1 MKKELVMSLGLA
13 LSCLA
18 CSKYDDSALYGL
30 LAKLD
35 QRLVA
40 VEEHVKKANEDI
52 KTLKDLVSAASQG
65 KTITE
70 VKKTDEGYDLTFSD
84 KQVISIKMGRDGMD
98 GHSPKISVALDGGVY
113 YWQLDGKWLL
123 DTQGQKV
130 RVSGETGPQGI
141 PGKDGATG
149 PQGIPGK
156 DGATGPQGIPG
167 KDGTIGP
174 QGIPGKDGATGPQ
187 GIPGKDG
194 ATGPQGIPGKDGA
207 IGPQGIPGLDGKT
220 PKLRINAGK
229 WEVAYGNNDW
239 TPVTVVSS
247 VTSGATTVEGL
258 DLFKNIKETDKEV
271 VITLKSGGTIKLSKQ
286 TSTPSNSLQPGEV
299 ISNPNNPL
307 NGKNIVWDEFS
318 TDNYKL
324 SADGLSLIKWKNTS
338 TQNLDMNRDS
348 QLSKITFIGN
358 YAFERCRNLKNVHIA
373 SSVTRIGSFA
383 FADCISLKSATIP
396 SSVTSIGRAAFIG
409 CDGLTTISIPN
420 SVIDIDG
427 EAFMQCTSLTS
438 INIPS
443 SVTSIGES
451 AFKGCERLTSV
462 NIPSSVTSISR
473 SAFHGCSS
481 LTSINIPS
489 SVTSISRSAFQNCS
503 SLTSINIPNSVTS
516 IGEFAFELCSNLT
529 SVTIP
534 SSVTS
539 IGTGAFG
546 SCSSLT
552 SVTIPSSVTS
562 IGESAFYGCSS
573 LTSIT
578 IPSSVTYIYQL
589 AFDGCISLTSVVFKG
604 SNPPRGTKITDM
616 FKHAPNNLKFI
627 IPKGAKSAY
636 IKAGYPEDRLIEQ

>member
-18 CSKYDDSALYGL
+18 CSKYDDSALYNL
-30 LAKLD
+30 IAKLD

-52 KTLKDLVSAASQG
+52 KTLKSLVSAASQG

-167 KDGTIGP
+167 KDG
-174 QGIPGKDGATGPQ
+174 ATGPQ

-194 ATGPQGIPGKDGA
+194 ATGPQGIPGKDG
-207 IGPQGIPGLDGKT
+207 KT

-239 TPVTVVSS
+239 IPVMVVSS
-247 VTSGATTVEGL
+247 GTSGATTVEGL
-258 DLFKNIKETDKEV
+258 DLFKNIKETDQEV

-299 ISNPNNPL
+299 ISNPNNPF
-307 NGKNIVWDEFS
+307 NGKNIVWDEIS

-324 SADGLSLIKWKNTS
+324 SVNGLSLIKWMNTR

-348 QLSKITFIGN
+348 QLRKITFIGN
-358 YAFERCRNLKNVHIA
+358 YAFEDCSSLTSINIPQ
-373 SSVTRIGSFA
+373 SVTSIGEAA
-383 FADCISLKSATIP
+383 FAHCRSLTSITIP
-396 SSVTSIGRAAFIG
+396 SSVTSIGRF
-409 CDGLTTISIPN
+409 T
-420 SVIDIDG
+420 
-427 EAFMQCTSLTS
+427 F
-438 INIPS
+438 
-443 SVTSIGES
+443 
-451 AFKGCERLTSV
+451 
-462 NIPSSVTSISR
+462 
-473 SAFHGCSS
+473 
-481 LTSINIPS
+481 
-489 SVTSISRSAFQNCS
+489 
-503 SLTSINIPNSVTS
+503 
-516 IGEFAFELCSNLT
+516 
-529 SVTIP
+529 
-534 SSVTS
+534 
-539 IGTGAFG
+539 TG
-546 SCSSLT
+546 CSSLT
-552 SVTIPSSVTS
+552 SVTIPSSVTR
-562 IGESAFYGCSS
+562 IGESAFAGCSN
-573 LTSIT
+573 LRVIN
-578 IPSSVTYIYQL
+578 IPSSVTSIGHR
-589 AFDGCISLTSVVFKG
+589 AFADCSNLTSVIFKG
-604 SNPPRGTKITDM
+604 NNPPQFAGSGVFEYPSSSPI
-616 FKHAPNNLKFI
+616 FI
-627 IPKGAKSAY
+627 VPKGAKSRY
-636 IKAGYPEDRLIEQ
+636 IRAGYPEDKIVE

>member
-18 CSKYDDSALYGL
+18 CSKYDDSALYNL
-30 LAKLD
+30 IAKLD

-167 KDGTIGP
+167 KDG
-174 QGIPGKDGATGPQ
+174 ATGPQ

-194 ATGPQGIPGKDGA
+194 ATGPQGIPGKDG
-207 IGPQGIPGLDGKT
+207 KT

-239 TPVTVVSS
+239 IPVMVVSS
-247 VTSGATTVEGL
+247 GTSGATTVEGL

-286 TSTPSNSLQPGEV
+286 TSTPSNPLQPGEV
-299 ISNPNNPL
+299 ISNPNNPF
-307 NGKNIVWDEFS
+307 NGKNIVSDEIS
-318 TDNYKL
+318 TDNYIL
-324 SADGLSLIKWKNTS
+324 SYDGLDLIKWKNTS
-338 TQNLDMNRDS
+338 TRNLDMNSDS
-348 QLSKITFIGN
+348 QFSKITFIGD
-358 YAFERCRNLKNVHIA
+358 YAFEKCQNLKNVHIV
-373 SSVTRIGSFA
+373 SSVTRIGRWA
-383 FADCISLKSATIP
+383 FKDCRSLTNINIPNSVTSIGQGTFYGCDNLTSITIPNSVTSIETSAFELCSSLKSATIP
-396 SSVTSIGRAAFIG
+396 SSVTSIGENAFWA
-409 CDGLTTISIPN
+409 CSN
-420 SVIDIDG
+420 
-427 EAFMQCTSLTS
+427 LTS

-443 SVTSIGES
+443 SVTSIGKKAFAGCRSLTSIHIPSSVTRIGES
-451 AFKGCERLTSV
+451 TFRDCERLTSI
-462 NIPSSVTSISR
+462 NIPSSITSIGEY
-473 SAFHGCSS
+473 AFAVCSN

-489 SVTSISRSAFQNCS
+489 SVTR
-503 SLTSINIPNSVTS
+503 
-516 IGEFAFELCSNLT
+516 
-529 SVTIP
+529 
-534 SSVTS
+534 
-539 IGTGAFG
+539 
-546 SCSSLT
+546 
-552 SVTIPSSVTS
+552 
-562 IGESAFYGCSS
+562 IGESAFWACSN
-573 LTSIT
+573 
-578 IPSSVTYIYQL
+578 
-589 AFDGCISLTSVVFKG
+589 LTSVVFKG
-604 SNPPRGTKITDM
+604 NNPPKIADSASKVFEYT
-616 FKHAPNNLKFI
+616 PSSLRFI
-627 IPKGAKSAY
+627 VPKGAKSAY
-636 IKAGYPEDRLIEQ
+636 IKAGYPVDKIVEQ

>member
-18 CSKYDDSALYGL
+18 CSKYDDSALYNL
-30 LAKLD
+30 IAKLD

-52 KTLKDLVSAASQG
+52 QTLKSLVSAASLG

-167 KDGTIGP
+167 KDG
-174 QGIPGKDGATGPQ
+174 
-187 GIPGKDG
+187 
-194 ATGPQGIPGKDGA
+194 A

-247 VTSGATTVEGL
+247 GTSGATSVEGL
-258 DLFKNIKETDKEV
+258 DLFKNIKETDQEV

-299 ISNPNNPL
+299 ISNPNNPF
-307 NGKNIVWDEFS
+307 NGKNIVWDEISSDDCELS
-318 TDNYKL
+318 TDGLTLVKL
-324 SADGLSLIKWKNTS
+324 WNDKIKNF
-338 TQNLDMNRDS
+338 DMNRDP
-348 QLSKITFIGN
+348 LLRKIKVIGSSALKN
-358 YAFERCRNLKNVHIA
+358 SRSLTSINISSSVTTIGGYAFEDCRSLTSIHIPN
-373 SSVTRIGSFA
+373 SVTRIWGSA
-383 FADCISLKSATIP
+383 FANCSSLTSIHIPNSVTRIEKYAFASCTGLTSIDIPNSVKSIGERAFANCSSLTSVNIPNSVINIGEEAFSGCSSLTSVTIP
-396 SSVTSIGRAAFIG
+396 SSVTSI
-409 CDGLTTISIPN
+409 
-420 SVIDIDG
+420 
-427 EAFMQCTSLTS
+427 E
-438 INIPS
+438 
-443 SVTSIGES
+443 
-451 AFKGCERLTSV
+451 ER
-462 NIPSSVTSISR
+462 
-473 SAFHGCSS
+473 
-481 LTSINIPS
+481 
-489 SVTSISRSAFQNCS
+489 AFQNCS
-503 SLTSINIPNSVTS
+503 SLTSINIPNSVTNIGEWAFSGCSSLTSINISNSVTS
-516 IGEFAFELCSNLT
+516 IGEYAFGFCSNLT

-539 IGTGAFG
+539 IGTGAF
-546 SCSSLT
+546 SYCSSLT
-552 SVTIPSSVTS
+552 RITIPSSVTS
-562 IGESAFYGCSS
+562 IGGGAFGYCSS

-578 IPSSVTYIYQL
+578 IPSSVTSIKEW
-589 AFDGCISLTSVVFKG
+589 AFSGCSSLTSVVFKG
-604 SNPPRGTKITDM
+604 NKPPKLTDGQV
-616 FKHAPNNLKFI
+616 FVGIPSNLKLI
-627 IPKGAKSAY
+627 VPKGAKNAY
-636 IKAGYPEDRLIEQ
+636 IEAGYPKDKLIEQ

>member
-130 RVSGETGPQGI
+130 RVSGE
-141 PGKDGATG
+141 
-149 PQGIPGK
+149 
-156 DGATGPQGIPG
+156 
-167 KDGTIGP
+167 
-174 QGIPGKDGATGPQ
+174 TGPQ

>member
-18 CSKYDDSALYGL
+18 CSKYDDSALYNL
-30 LAKLD
+30 IAKLD

-52 KTLKDLVSAASQG
+52 KTLKSLVSAASQG

-156 DGATGPQGIPG
+156 DG
-167 KDGTIGP
+167 
-174 QGIPGKDGATGPQ
+174 
-187 GIPGKDG
+187 
-194 ATGPQGIPGKDGA
+194 
-207 IGPQGIPGLDGKT
+207 KT

-239 TPVTVVSS
+239 TPVMVVSS
-247 VTSGATTVEGL
+247 GTSGATTVEGL

-427 EAFMQCTSLTS
+427 EAFSHCTSLTS

>member
-18 CSKYDDSALYGL
+18 CSKYDDSALYNL
-30 LAKLD
+30 IAKLD

-141 PGKDGATG
+141 PGRDGATG

-156 DGATGPQGIPG
+156 
-167 KDGTIGP
+167 
-174 QGIPGKDGATGPQ
+174 
-187 GIPGKDG
+187 
-194 ATGPQGIPGKDGA
+194 
-207 IGPQGIPGLDGKT
+207 DGKT

-247 VTSGATTVEGL
+247 GISGATTVEGL

-299 ISNPNNPL
+299 ISDPDNPF
-307 NGKNIVWDEFS
+307 NGKNIVWDEIS
-318 TDNYKL
+318 SDDCELTT
-324 SADGLSLIKWKNTS
+324 DGLTLVKLLNNKIE
-338 TQNLDMNRDS
+338 NLNLNRDP
-348 QLSKITFIGN
+348 LLRKI
-358 YAFERCRNLKNVHIA
+358 KV
-373 SSVTRIGSFA
+373 IGSKA
-383 FADCISLKSATIP
+383 FRLHRSLTSINIS
-396 SSVTSIGRAAFIG
+396 SSVTSIGEEAFYG
-409 CDGLTTISIPN
+409 CRSLKSVHIPN
-420 SVIDIDG
+420 SVRSIG
-427 EAFMQCTSLTS
+427 EAAFEGCYDLTS

-443 SVTSIGES
+443 AVTSIGWS
-451 AFKGCERLTSV
+451 TF
-462 NIPSSVTSISR
+462 SS
-473 SAFHGCSS
+473 CSS
-481 LTSINIPS
+481 LTSINIPQ
-489 SVTSISRSAFQNCS
+489 SVTIIGPSAFAFCS
-503 SLTSINIPNSVTS
+503 SLK
-516 IGEFAFELCSNLT
+516 

-534 SSVTS
+534 SSVTI
-539 IGTGAFG
+539 IGT
-546 SCSSLT
+546 
-552 SVTIPSSVTS
+552 
-562 IGESAFYGCSS
+562 SAFYGCRN

-578 IPSSVTYIYQL
+578 IPSSVTSIGWEAFAGCNNL
-589 AFDGCISLTSVVFKG
+589 ASVVFKG
-604 SNPPRGTKITDM
+604 NNPPKIANSTSKV
-616 FKHAPNNLKFI
+616 FENTPSSPSLI
-627 IPKGAKSAY
+627 VPKGAKSAY
-636 IKAGYPEDRLIEQ
+636 IEAGYPADKLIE

>member
-130 RVSGETGPQGI
+130 RVSGE
-141 PGKDGATG
+141 
-149 PQGIPGK
+149 
-156 DGATGPQGIPG
+156 
-167 KDGTIGP
+167 
-174 QGIPGKDGATGPQ
+174 TGPQ

-427 EAFMQCTSLTS
+427 EAFLRT
-438 INIPS
+438 
-443 SVTSIGES
+443 V
-451 AFKGCERLTSV
+451 F
-462 NIPSSVTSISR
+462 
-473 SAFHGCSS
+473 
-481 LTSINIPS
+481 
-489 SVTSISRSAFQNCS
+489 
-503 SLTSINIPNSVTS
+503 
-516 IGEFAFELCSNLT
+516 
-529 SVTIP
+529 
-534 SSVTS
+534 
-539 IGTGAFG
+539 
-546 SCSSLT
+546 
-552 SVTIPSSVTS
+552 
-562 IGESAFYGCSS
+562 
-573 LTSIT
+573 IT
-578 IPSSVTYIYQL
+578 IEQ
-589 AFDGCISLTSVVFKG
+589 
-604 SNPPRGTKITDM
+604 
-616 FKHAPNNLKFI
+616 
-627 IPKGAKSAY
+627 PK
-636 IKAGYPEDRLIEQ
+636 LIRNIRV

>member
-18 CSKYDDSALYGL
+18 CSKYDDSALYNL
-30 LAKLD
+30 IAKLD

-156 DGATGPQGIPG
+156 NGATGPQGIPGRDGATGPQGIPG
-167 KDGTIGP
+167 K
-174 QGIPGKDGATGPQ
+174 
-187 GIPGKDG
+187 
-194 ATGPQGIPGKDGA
+194 
-207 IGPQGIPGLDGKT
+207 DGKT

-247 VTSGATTVEGL
+247 GTSGATTVEGL

-286 TSTPSNSLQPGEV
+286 TSTPSNPLQPGEV
-299 ISNPNNPL
+299 ISNPNNTL
-307 NGKNIVWDEFS
+307 NGESIVWDEIS

-338 TQNLDMNRDS
+338 TQNLDMNHDS
-348 QLSKITFIGN
+348 QLRKITFIGN
-358 YAFERCRNLKNVHIA
+358 YAFENYQNLKNIHIA

-383 FADCISLKSATIP
+383 FSGCHSLKSATIP
-396 SSVTSIGRAAFIG
+396 SSVTSIGRAAFIS
-409 CDGLTTISIPN
+409 CDLTAISIPN
-420 SVIDIDG
+420 SVIDID
-427 EAFMQCTSLTS
+427 EWAFANCNLTS

-443 SVTSIGES
+443 SVTRISGF
-451 AFKGCERLTSV
+451 AFQKCTR
-462 NIPSSVTSISR
+462 
-473 SAFHGCSS
+473 

-489 SVTSISRSAFQNCS
+489 SIKSIGDAAFRGCKSLTSINIPQSVTSIGWSAFSGCQ

-516 IGEFAFELCSNLT
+516 IGEEAFAAC
-529 SVTIP
+529 I
-534 SSVTS
+534 
-539 IGTGAFG
+539 
-546 SCSSLT
+546 SLT
-552 SVTIPSSVTS
+552 SVNIPNSVTS
-562 IGESAFYGCSS
+562 IGESTFRGCERLTSINIPNSITRIGERAFMECQSLTSINIPNSVTRIGKSAFYGCSN
-573 LTSIT
+573 LTSM
-578 IPSSVTYIYQL
+578 
-589 AFDGCISLTSVVFKG
+589 VFKG
-604 SNPPRGTKITDM
+604 NNPPKIADSASNI
-616 FKHAPNNLKFI
+616 FKDTPSSLKLI
-627 IPKGAKSAY
+627 VPKGAKSAY
-636 IKAGYPEDRLIEQ
+636 IEAGYPADKLIEQ

>member
-35 QRLVA
+35 QRLGA

-52 KTLKDLVSAASQG
+52 KTLKSLVSAASQG

-156 DGATGPQGIPG
+156 DGT
-167 KDGTIGP
+167 
-174 QGIPGKDGATGPQ
+174 TGPQ

-194 ATGPQGIPGKDGA
+194 AT
-207 IGPQGIPGLDGKT
+207 GPQGIPGLDGKT

-239 TPVTVVSS
+239 MPVTVVSS
-247 VTSGATTVEGL
+247 GTSGATSVEGL

-286 TSTPSNSLQPGEV
+286 TGKV
-299 ISNPNNPL
+299 ISNPNNTL
-307 NGKNIVWDEFS
+307 NGESIVRNEISSDDYE
-318 TDNYKL
+318 L
-324 SADGLSLIKWKNTS
+324 SYDGLSLIKWKNTG

-358 YAFERCRNLKNVHIA
+358 YAFRECRNLKNVHIA
-373 SSVTRIGSFA
+373 SSVTSIGRGA
-383 FADCISLKSATIP
+383 FESCSSLTSIIIP
-396 SSVTSIGRAAFIG
+396 SSVTSIERWAFEGCSSLTSVTIPSTVTSIG
-409 CDGLTTISIPN
+409 GN
-420 SVIDIDG
+420 
-427 EAFMQCTSLTS
+427 AFSGCRSLTS

-443 SVTSIGES
+443 SVMSIGGS
-451 AFKGCERLTSV
+451 AFG
-462 NIPSSVTSISR
+462 
-473 SAFHGCSS
+473 G
-481 LTSINIPS
+481 
-489 SVTSISRSAFQNCS
+489 
-503 SLTSINIPNSVTS
+503 
-516 IGEFAFELCSNLT
+516 
-529 SVTIP
+529 
-534 SSVTS
+534 
-539 IGTGAFG
+539 
-546 SCSSLT
+546 CSSLT

-562 IGESAFYGCSS
+562 IGKWAFSSCRS

-578 IPSSVTYIYQL
+578 IPSSVTSIGGD
-589 AFDGCISLTSVVFKG
+589 AFSYCTNLTSVVFKG
-604 SNPPRGTKITDM
+604 NNPPRGTKFTDL
-616 FKHAPNNLKFI
+616 FIGTPNKLKFI
-627 IPKGAKSAY
+627 IPKGAKTAY
-636 IKAGYPEDRLIEQ
+636 IEAGYPEDRLIEQ

>member
-1 MKKELVMSLGLA
+1 MSLGLA

-18 CSKYDDSALYGL
+18 CSKYDDSALYNL
-30 LAKLD
+30 IAKLD

-52 KTLKDLVSAASQG
+52 KTLKSLVSAASQG

-167 KDGTIGP
+167 KDGATGP

-207 IGPQGIPGLDGKT
+207 TGPQGIPGKDGKT

-239 TPVTVVSS
+239 IPVMVVSS
-247 VTSGATTVEGL
+247 GTSGATTVEGL
-258 DLFKNIKETDKEV
+258 DLFKNIKETDQEV

-299 ISNPNNPL
+299 ISNPNNPF
-307 NGKNIVWDEFS
+307 NGKNIVWDEIS

-324 SADGLSLIKWKNTS
+324 SVNGLSLIKWMNTR

-348 QLSKITFIGN
+348 QLRKITFIGN
-358 YAFERCRNLKNVHIA
+358 YAFEDYQNLKNVHIA
-373 SSVTRIGSFA
+373 SSVTRIGEYA
-383 FADCISLKSATIP
+383 FAGCRSLESATIP
-396 SSVTSIGRAAFIG
+396 SSVTSIGDKVFENCR
-409 CDGLTTISIPN
+409 
-420 SVIDIDG
+420 
-427 EAFMQCTSLTS
+427 SLTS
-438 INIPS
+438 INIPV
-443 SVTSIGES
+443 SVTSIGEY
-451 AFKGCERLTSV
+451 AFED
-462 NIPSSVTSISR
+462 
-473 SAFHGCSS
+473 CSS
-481 LTSINIPS
+481 LTSINIP
-489 SVTSISRSAFQNCS
+489 Q
-503 SLTSINIPNSVTS
+503 SVTS
-516 IGEFAFELCSNLT
+516 IGEAAFAHCRSLT
-529 SVTIP
+529 SITIP

-539 IGTGAFG
+539 IGRFTFTG
-546 SCSSLT
+546 CSSLT
-552 SVTIPSSVTS
+552 SVTIPSSVTR
-562 IGESAFYGCSS
+562 IGESAFAGCSN
-573 LTSIT
+573 LRVIN
-578 IPSSVTYIYQL
+578 IPSSVTSIGHR
-589 AFDGCISLTSVVFKG
+589 AFADCSNLTSVIFKG
-604 SNPPRGTKITDM
+604 NNPPQFAGSGVFEYPSSSPI
-616 FKHAPNNLKFI
+616 FI
-627 IPKGAKSAY
+627 VPKGAKSRY
-636 IKAGYPEDRLIEQ
+636 IRAGYPEDKIVE

>member
-18 CSKYDDSALYGL
+18 CSKYDDSALYNL
-30 LAKLD
+30 IAKLD

-141 PGKDGATG
+141 PGKEGATG

-167 KDGTIGP
+167 KDG
-174 QGIPGKDGATGPQ
+174 
-187 GIPGKDG
+187 
-194 ATGPQGIPGKDGA
+194 
-207 IGPQGIPGLDGKT
+207 KT

-239 TPVTVVSS
+239 IPVMVVSS
-247 VTSGATTVEGL
+247 GTSGATTVEGL

-286 TSTPSNSLQPGEV
+286 TSTPSNPLQPGEV
-299 ISNPNNPL
+299 ISNPNNPF
-307 NGKNIVWDEFS
+307 NGKNIVWDEIS
-318 TDNYKL
+318 SDNYKL
-324 SADGLSLIKWKNTS
+324 SYEGLTLVKWKNKS
-338 TQNLDMNRDS
+338 TRSLDMNRGS
-348 QLSKITFIGN
+348 LLSKITSIG
-358 YAFERCRNLKNVHIA
+358 YMAFYGCSGLTSIN
-373 SSVTRIGSFA
+373 
-383 FADCISLKSATIP
+383 IP
-396 SSVTSIGRAAFIG
+396 SSVASFEEGAFYG
-409 CDGLTTISIPN
+409 CS
-420 SVIDIDG
+420 
-427 EAFMQCTSLTS
+427 SLTS

-443 SVTSIGES
+443 SVMNIGKDAFAFCSSLTSI
-451 AFKGCERLTSV
+451 
-462 NIPSSVTSISR
+462 NIPQSVTNIGEW
-473 SAFHGCSS
+473 AFSGCSS

-489 SVTSISRSAFQNCS
+489 SVTSIGGGTFKGCER
-503 SLTSINIPNSVTS
+503 
-516 IGEFAFELCSNLT
+516 LT

-539 IGTGAFG
+539 IGGDAFYNCRSLTSITIPSSVTSIG
-546 SCSSLT
+546 RNAFSSCSSLTSITIPSSVTSIGWYAFSSCSSLT

-562 IGESAFYGCSS
+562 IEESAFYNCSN
-573 LTSIT
+573 
-578 IPSSVTYIYQL
+578 
-589 AFDGCISLTSVVFKG
+589 LTSVVFKG
-604 SNPPRGTKITDM
+604 NNPPKLANDKVFGGTTS
-616 FKHAPNNLKFI
+616 NLKLI
-627 IPKGAKSAY
+627 VPKGAKSAY
-636 IKAGYPEDRLIEQ
+636 IKAGYPEDKLVEQ

>member
-18 CSKYDDSALYGL
+18 CSKYDDSALYNL
-30 LAKLD
+30 IAKLD

-40 VEEHVKKANEDI
+40 VEERVKKANEDI
-52 KTLKDLVSAASQG
+52 QTLKSLVSAASQG

-141 PGKDGATG
+141 PGRDGATG

-156 DGATGPQGIPG
+156 
-167 KDGTIGP
+167 
-174 QGIPGKDGATGPQ
+174 
-187 GIPGKDG
+187 
-194 ATGPQGIPGKDGA
+194 
-207 IGPQGIPGLDGKT
+207 DGKT

-229 WEVAYGNNDW
+229 WEVAYENNDW

-247 VTSGATTVEGL
+247 GTSGATTVEGL
-258 DLFKNIKETDKEV
+258 DLFKNIKETDQEV

-299 ISNPNNPL
+299 ISNPDNPF

-427 EAFMQCTSLTS
+427 EAFSHCTSLTS

>member
-18 CSKYDDSALYGL
+18 CSKYDDSALYNL
-30 LAKLD
+30 IAKLD

-167 KDGTIGP
+167 R
-174 QGIPGKDGATGPQ
+174 DGATGPQ
-187 GIPGKDG
+187 GIPGRDG
-194 ATGPQGIPGKDGA
+194 AT
-207 IGPQGIPGLDGKT
+207 GPQGIPGLDGKT

-239 TPVTVVSS
+239 TPVAVVSS
-247 VTSGATTVEGL
+247 GTSGATTVEGL

-299 ISNPNNPL
+299 ISNPDNPF
-307 NGKNIVWDEFS
+307 NGKNIVWDE
-318 TDNYKL
+318 
-324 SADGLSLIKWKNTS
+324 I
-338 TQNLDMNRDS
+338 
-348 QLSKITFIGN
+348 
-358 YAFERCRNLKNVHIA
+358 
-373 SSVTRIGSFA
+373 SSD
-383 FADCISLKSATIP
+383 DCELT
-396 SSVTSIGRAAFIG
+396 T
-409 CDGLTTISIPN
+409 DGLTLVKLLNNKIENLNLNRDPLLRKIK
-420 SVIDIDG
+420 VIG
-427 EAFMQCTSLTS
+427 SEAFRLHISLTS
-438 INIPS
+438 INISS
-443 SVTSIGES
+443 SVTSIGEE
-451 AFKGCERLTSV
+451 AFYGCRSLKSVHIPNSVRSIGEAAFEGCEGLTSI
-462 NIPSSVTSISR
+462 NIPQSVTSIGWSTFSR
-473 SAFHGCSS
+473 CSS
-481 LTSINIPS
+481 LTSINIP
-489 SVTSISRSAFQNCS
+489 Q
-503 SLTSINIPNSVTS
+503 SVTS
-516 IGEFAFELCSNLT
+516 IGPSAFAYCSSLK

-539 IGTGAFG
+539 IG
-546 SCSSLT
+546 S
-552 SVTIPSSVTS
+552 
-562 IGESAFYGCSS
+562 SAFYGCRN
-573 LTSIT
+573 LTIIT

-589 AFDGCISLTSVVFKG
+589 AFDGCNNLASVVFKG
-604 SNPPRGTKITDM
+604 NNPPKIANSPSKAFENT
-616 FKHAPNNLKFI
+616 PSSLKLI
-627 IPKGAKSAY
+627 VPKGAKSAY
-636 IKAGYPEDRLIEQ
+636 IKAGYPEDKLVEQ

>member
-18 CSKYDDSALYGL
+18 CSKYDDSALYNL
-30 LAKLD
+30 IAKLD

-52 KTLKDLVSAASQG
+52 KTLKSLVSAASQG

-70 VKKTDEGYDLTFSD
+70 VKKTDDGYDLTFSD

-167 KDGTIGP
+167 KDG
-174 QGIPGKDGATGPQ
+174 ATGPQ

-194 ATGPQGIPGKDGA
+194 ATGPQGSPGKDGA
-207 IGPQGIPGLDGKT
+207 IGPQGSPGLDGKT

-247 VTSGATTVEGL
+247 GTSGATSVEGL

-299 ISNPNNPL
+299 ISNSNNPL
-307 NGKNIVWDEFS
+307 NGKNIVWDEIS
-318 TDNYKL
+318 ADNYKL

-348 QLSKITFIGN
+348 QLRKITFIGQA
-358 YAFERCRNLKNVHIA
+358 AFRECSGLR
-373 SSVTRIGSFA
+373 SV
-383 FADCISLKSATIP
+383 TIP
-396 SSVTSIGRAAFIG
+396 SSVTKIGERAFSFCG
-409 CDGLTTISIPN
+409 
-420 SVIDIDG
+420 
-427 EAFMQCTSLTS
+427 SLTSVTIPSSVTIIGEGAFYGCSSLTNVIIPSSVTDIGKDAFVYCSSLRS

-443 SVTSIGES
+443 SVTSIGRETFLGCS
-451 AFKGCERLTSV
+451 SLTSVTIPSSVTSIGGGAFSGCKNLTSVTIPSSVTSIKEGTFSGCSSLTSV
-462 NIPSSVTSISR
+462 NIPSSVTSIGWG
-473 SAFHGCSS
+473 AFLGCSS

-489 SVTSISRSAFQNCS
+489 SVTSIGGNAFS
-503 SLTSINIPNSVTS
+503 D
-516 IGEFAFELCSNLT
+516 
-529 SVTIP
+529 
-534 SSVTS
+534 
-539 IGTGAFG
+539 
-546 SCSSLT
+546 CSSLT

-562 IGESAFYGCSS
+562 IGGSAFSGCKN
-573 LTSIT
+573 
-578 IPSSVTYIYQL
+578 
-589 AFDGCISLTSVVFKG
+589 LTSVVFKG
-604 SNPPRGTKITDM
+604 NNPPKLASDQVFAGT
-616 FKHAPNNLKFI
+616 PSNLKLI
-627 IPKGAKSAY
+627 IPKGAKSVY
-636 IKAGYPEDRLIEQ
+636 IEAGYPKNKIVEQ

>member
-1 MKKELVMSLGLA
+1 MSLGLA

-35 QRLVA
+35 QRLGA

-52 KTLKDLVSAASQG
+52 KTLKSLVSAASQG

-156 DGATGPQGIPG
+156 DGA
-167 KDGTIGP
+167 
-174 QGIPGKDGATGPQ
+174 
-187 GIPGKDG
+187 
-194 ATGPQGIPGKDGA
+194 

-247 VTSGATTVEGL
+247 GTSGATSVEGL

-420 SVIDIDG
+420 SVIDIDR
-427 EAFMQCTSLTS
+427 EAFSYCPSLTS

-489 SVTSISRSAFQNCS
+489 SVTSIGESAFHGCS

-516 IGEFAFELCSNLT
+516 IGEFAFEGCERLT

-539 IGTGAFG
+539 IGTGAFIH
-546 SCSSLT
+546 CRSLT
-552 SVTIPSSVTS
+552 RITIPSSVTS

-616 FKHAPNNLKFI
+616 FKNAPNNLKLI
-627 IPKGAKSAY
+627 VPKGAKSAY
-636 IKAGYPEDRLIEQ
+636 IKAGYPADKLVEQ

>member
-130 RVSGETGPQGI
+130 RVSGET
-141 PGKDGATG
+141 
-149 PQGIPGK
+149 
-156 DGATGPQGIPG
+156 
-167 KDGTIGP
+167 GP

-427 EAFMQCTSLTS
+427 EAFSHCTSLTS

>member
-18 CSKYDDSALYGL
+18 CSKYDDSALYNL
-30 LAKLD
+30 IAKLD

-40 VEEHVKKANEDI
+40 VEERVKKANEDI
-52 KTLKDLVSAASQG
+52 QTLKSLVSAASQG

-156 DGATGPQGIPG
+156 DG
-167 KDGTIGP
+167 
-174 QGIPGKDGATGPQ
+174 
-187 GIPGKDG
+187 
-194 ATGPQGIPGKDGA
+194 
-207 IGPQGIPGLDGKT
+207 KT

-229 WEVAYGNNDW
+229 WEVAYENNDW

-247 VTSGATTVEGL
+247 GTSGATTVEGL
-258 DLFKNIKETDKEV
+258 DLFKNIKETDQEV

-299 ISNPNNPL
+299 ISNPDNPF

-427 EAFMQCTSLTS
+427 EAFSHCTSLTS

>member
-18 CSKYDDSALYGL
+18 CSKYDDSALYNL
-30 LAKLD
+30 IAKLD

-167 KDGTIGP
+167 KDG
-174 QGIPGKDGATGPQ
+174 ATGPQ

-194 ATGPQGIPGKDGA
+194 ATGPQGIPGK
-207 IGPQGIPGLDGKT
+207 DGKT

-247 VTSGATTVEGL
+247 GTSGATSVEGL

-373 SSVTRIGSFA
+373 SSVTRIGSSA

-396 SSVTSIGRAAFIG
+396 SSVTSIGRDAFIG

-420 SVIDIDG
+420 SVIDIDRG
-427 EAFMQCTSLTS
+427 AFADCHSLTS

-451 AFKGCERLTSV
+451 AFQGCSSLTSV

-489 SVTSISRSAFQNCS
+489 SVTSIGESAFHGCS
-503 SLTSINIPNSVTS
+503 SLTSINIPSSVTS
-516 IGEFAFELCSNLT
+516 IGKFAFEGCERLT

-539 IGTGAFG
+539 IGTGAFIY
-546 SCSSLT
+546 CRSLT
-552 SVTIPSSVTS
+552 RITIPSSVTS

-578 IPSSVTYIYQL
+578 IPSSVTYIDQL
-589 AFDGCISLTSVVFKG
+589 AFYGCISLTSVVFKG
-604 SNPPRGTKITDM
+604 SNPPKLAGDQVFRAT
-616 FKHAPNNLKFI
+616 PSNLKLI
-627 IPKGAKSAY
+627 VPKGAKSAY
-636 IKAGYPEDRLIEQ
+636 IKAGYPEDKLIEQ

>member
-35 QRLVA
+35 QRLGA

-52 KTLKDLVSAASQG
+52 KTLKSLVSAASQG

-167 KDGTIGP
+167 KDG
-174 QGIPGKDGATGPQ
+174 ATGPQ

-247 VTSGATTVEGL
+247 GTSGATSVEGL

-420 SVIDIDG
+420 SVIDIDR
-427 EAFMQCTSLTS
+427 EAFSYCPSLTS

-489 SVTSISRSAFQNCS
+489 SVTSIGESAFHGCS

-516 IGEFAFELCSNLT
+516 IGEFAFEGCERLT

-539 IGTGAFG
+539 IGTGAFIH
-546 SCSSLT
+546 CRSLT
-552 SVTIPSSVTS
+552 RITIPSSVTS

-616 FKHAPNNLKFI
+616 FKNAPNNLKLI
-627 IPKGAKSAY
+627 VPKGAKSAY
-636 IKAGYPEDRLIEQ
+636 IKAGYPADKLVEQ

>member
-18 CSKYDDSALYGL
+18 CSKYDDSALYNL
-30 LAKLD
+30 IAKLD

-156 DGATGPQGIPG
+156 DGAI
-167 KDGTIGP
+167 
-174 QGIPGKDGATGPQ
+174 GPQ

-239 TPVTVVSS
+239 TPVMVVSS
-247 VTSGATTVEGL
+247 GTSGATSVEGL
-258 DLFKNIKETDKEV
+258 DLFKNIKETDQEV

-427 EAFMQCTSLTS
+427 EAFSHCTSLTS

-627 IPKGAKSAY
+627 VPKGAKNAY
-636 IKAGYPEDRLIEQ
+636 IEAGYPANKLIEQ

>member
-130 RVSGETGPQGI
+130 RVSGE
-141 PGKDGATG
+141 
-149 PQGIPGK
+149 
-156 DGATGPQGIPG
+156 
-167 KDGTIGP
+167 
-174 QGIPGKDGATGPQ
+174 TGPQ

-427 EAFMQCTSLTS
+427 EAFSHCTSLTS